1 MNLAIFP
8 RRRYTE
14 GETPIEYLPNFTKA
28 IGGPDIYIKR
38 DDLLGLT
45 SGGNKTRKLEFLV
58 ADALAKGA
66 DTLITCGA
74 VQSNHCRLTLAAAV
88 KEGLKC
94 RLVLEE
100 RVAGSY
106 RLDASGNNFLFRL
119 LGVEKVTVVPGGSNM
134 PDAMSQVAEEL
145 AKEGRRGYVI
155 PGGGSNPIGA
165 TGYVAC
171 AQEIQNQLFT
181 KGIDIDRL
189 VTPTGSTGTQAGLV
203 VGFCGCNMNIPI
215 VGIGVSRDKEVQE
228 ELVFDLAE
236 RCAEHVGVKGGIP
249 RAGGHLLR
257 RLLAAEI
264 LGAEPQDGRGGEPA
278 GQERGHPARP
288 GLHGQSH
295 GRDDRPQ
302 PQRLLQEGRA
312 GPVPSHRGVSRALRL
327 HESDPRRG
335 KRRRVGIANMR
346 QKTVGIIGGMG
357 PEATVDLMQRVI
369 QATPTNDDQLNL
381 RGLNMKK
388 MASVCTIFLVL
399 LLMAESS
406 LADEALIISQNT
418 EASTLHPLAMRMA
431 PEQSIASN
439 IYDSLVDRDPSGKL
453 VPGLA
458 TILGTA

>member
-171 AQEIQNQLFT
+171 AQEIQNQLFAR
-181 KGIDIDRL
+181 GIGIDRL

-236 RCAEHVGVKGGIP
+236 RCAEHVGVNGGIP
-249 RAGGHLLR
+249 RAAVTCFGDYWR
-257 RLLAAEI
+257 PKYSVPNRKMVEAVNLLAKSEGILLDPVYTGKAMAGMIDLSRKGFFKKGERVLFLHTGGSPALYAYMKAI
-264 LGAEPQDGRGGEPA
+264 LGEENVAE
-278 GQERGHPARP
+278 
-288 GLHGQSH
+288 
-295 GRDDRPQ
+295 
-302 PQRLLQEGRA
+302 
-312 GPVPSHRGVSRALRL
+312 
-327 HESDPRRG
+327 
-335 KRRRVGIANMR
+335 
-346 QKTVGIIGGMG
+346 
-357 PEATVDLMQRVI
+357 
-369 QATPTNDDQLNL
+369 
-381 RGLNMKK
+381 
-388 MASVCTIFLVL
+388 
-399 LLMAESS
+399 
-406 LADEALIISQNT
+406 
-418 EASTLHPLAMRMA
+418 
-431 PEQSIASN
+431 
-439 IYDSLVDRDPSGKL
+439 
-453 VPGLA
+453 
-458 TILGTA
+458 